1 MQKKIYGTFKAP
13 SIKLIAIVFL
23 IILTISIYSY
33 NELSSILLRLSNICC
48 FSAIISLIITLLS
61 KNNKA
66 IYIKLSI
73 LFFIFSIFLYC
84 LSISLIW
91 LIIMRDNYLWKKTP
105 ISPTPVN
112 NVVHVVATSILS
124 PRCHH
129 ITAVIIFVNTY
140 KMIINVRF
148 IKIVPISATVNIYT
162 ILFSLTWVLLIFI
175 IY

>member
-84 LSISLIW
+84 LSISLI
-91 LIIMRDNYLWKKTP
+91 
-105 ISPTPVN
+105 
-112 NVVHVVATSILS
+112 
-124 PRCHH
+124 
-129 ITAVIIFVNTY
+129 
-140 KMIINVRF
+140 
-148 IKIVPISATVNIYT
+148 
-162 ILFSLTWVLLIFI
+162 
-175 IY
+175 